1 MKNLDRNKL
10 FVEMSGNFLTNQLP
24 DDWNTWEETKIN
36 DFLEENVWEPF
47 EYFSTDVVWGI
58 IEDATNSAA
67 DFIERANL
75 EENIESSKDL
85 T

>member
-1 MKNLDRNKL
+1 MKTLDRNKL
-10 FVEMSGNFLTNQLP
+10 FVEMSGNYLTNQLP

-47 EYFSTDVVWGI
+47 EYFSTDDVWDL
-58 IEDATNSAA
+58 IENATNSAA